1 MPEVESIIFRM
12 EFTDPN
18 YAPDAVGMDS
28 ICRIVNDIFQKGGVL
43 VLPEKITT
51 EWLKEKWTETVNKRK
66 GSGNFVDFKI
76 LGALKAI
83 TVERVRLEFPT
94 QKENK
99 K

>member
-1 MPEVESIIFRM
+1 MPEVESVILRM

-18 YAPDAVGMDS
+18 YVPDAAGMDS
-28 ICRIVNDIFQKGGVL
+28 IVRIVDEVFKKGGVL

-51 EWLKEKWTETVNKRK
+51 EWLKEKWTETVNKRIS
-66 GSGNFVDFKI
+66 SGKFVDFQI

-83 TVERVRLEFPT
+83 TVERVRLEFPK
-94 QKENK
+94 QDENK